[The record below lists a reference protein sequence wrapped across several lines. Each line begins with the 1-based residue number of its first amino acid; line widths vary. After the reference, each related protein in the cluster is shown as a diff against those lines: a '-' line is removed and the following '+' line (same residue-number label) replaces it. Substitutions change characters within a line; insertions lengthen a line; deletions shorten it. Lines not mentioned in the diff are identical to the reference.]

1 LSADLRAAGTIV
13 LGYVATTY
21 TAKATADVQAEI
33 DKFFTWYNVSG
44 IFFDEASTACTA
56 VPYYQQLTAYTKS
69 KAPAG
74 TTPALTVVLNWGTD
88 SVEAECFFTA
98 AVNTPD
104 IVVNFE
110 SSYASYLAWS
120 GPAAWVANYP
130 ASRFWQLVY
139 DVPPTPEAFYKAL
152 TLSKA
157 RRAGW
162 VYVTD
167 DSISPDGNPW

>member
-1 LSADLRAAGTIV
+1 MLV
-13 LGYVATTY
+13 V
-21 TAKATADVQAEI
+21 
-33 DKFFTWYNVSG
+33 FFY
-44 IFFDEASTACTA
+44 EASTACTA
-56 VPYYQQLTAYTKS
+56 VPYYLLLTGYTKS
-69 KAPAG
+69 KVPACTAC
-74 TTPALTVVLNWGTD
+74 TTPATVVLNWGTD

-98 AVNTPD
+98 STNTPD

-110 SSYASYLAWS
+110 SNYTSYLTWS

-130 ASRFWQLVY
+130 ASRFL
-139 DVPPTPEAFYKAL
+139 PATPEAFYKAL

>member
-21 TAKATADVQAEI
+21 TTKATADVQAEI
-33 DKFFTWYNVSG
+33 DKFFNWYNVSG

-56 VPYYQQLTAYTKS
+56 VPYYQQLTGYTKS
-69 KAPAG
+69 KVPAG
-74 TTPALTVVLNWGTD
+74 TTPAPTVVLNWGTD
-88 SVEAECFFTA
+88 SAEAECFLTA
-98 AVNTPD
+98 ASNTPD

-110 SSYASYLAWS
+110 SSYASYLSWS
-120 GPAAWVANYP
+120 GPAPWVANYP
-130 ASRFWQLVY
+130 ARRFWQLVY

-167 DSISPDGNPW
+167 DSINPDGNPW